1 MRAFMCK
8 RICLHVLVFR
18 VMEVLCMCVY
28 AYVPLAL
35 IESAAFARPFKNS
48 VLRFVEPVYVRY
60 MYHTYSTYDDD
71 TLKMCINRP
80 KCVCEY

>member
-18 VMEVLCMCVY
+18 VMEVLCMYVY

-60 MYHTYSTYDDD
+60 MYHTYSTYDN

-80 KCVCEY
+80 KCV

>member
-1 MRAFMCK
+1 MRK
-8 RICLHVLVFR
+8 RICLRALVFR
-18 VMEVLCMCVY
+18 VMEVLCMYVY
-28 AYVPLAL
+28 AYDVPLAL

-60 MYHTYSTYDDD
+60 MYHTYSTYDDN

-80 KCVCEY
+80 KCV